1 MLIYNINIIKT
12 IPIMIIECISCSKK
26 FELKDELLPPEGSKV
41 RCGACSEVWFF
52 HPKKALEENENLD
65 QDMSF
70 SSKTD
75 STESEVEKYQ
85 TPLEKDDQDIND
97 NSMPQEEI
105 NKDEVS
111 DFKIFGNDTTELPEK
126 EEMDQNLNDLVLDR
140 GKNKSFLSKFFKK
153 KDRISDAKKFF
164 KKKDQKDE
172 DEREKAQK
180 PNHQFRR
187 LLIYL
192 LFILL
197 VLLSIFLTPYRT
209 HLEMAYPSLS
219 TFFDFVSP
227 IYDKFMSY
235 LIL

>member
-1 MLIYNINIIKT
+1 
-12 IPIMIIECISCSKK
+12 MIIECIFCSKK

-52 HPKKALEENENLD
+52 HPKKSLEENENLS
-65 QDMSF
+65 QDTSF
-70 SSKTD
+70 LSNTD
-75 STESEVEKYQ
+75 SEVENYQ
-85 TPLEKDDQDIND
+85 TPLEKEDQDIND
-97 NSMPQEEI
+97 SVSQDEI

-126 EEMDQNLNDLVLDR
+126 EEMDQNLNNFVLDR
-140 GKNKSFLSKFFKK
+140 GKDKSFLSKIFKK
-153 KDRISDAKKFF
+153 KDRISEAKKFF
-164 KKKDQKDE
+164 VKKDKKD
-172 DEREKAQK
+172 DEKRKKVQK

-192 LFILL
+192 LFVLL

-209 HLEMAYPSLS
+209 HLEMAYPSLT

>member
-1 MLIYNINIIKT
+1 
-12 IPIMIIECISCSKK
+12 MIIECISCSKK

-52 HPKKALEENENLD
+52 HPKKSLEENENLS
-65 QDMSF
+65 QDTSF
-70 SSKTD
+70 LSNTD
-75 STESEVEKYQ
+75 SEVENYQ
-85 TPLEKDDQDIND
+85 TPLEKEDKDIND
-97 NSMPQEEI
+97 SVSQDAI

-126 EEMDQNLNDLVLDR
+126 EEMDQNLNNLVLDR
-140 GKNKSFLSKFFKK
+140 GKNKSFFSKLFKK
-153 KDRISDAKKFF
+153 KDRIYEAKKFF
-164 KKKDQKDE
+164 VKKDKD
-172 DEREKAQK
+172 DEEERKKAQK

-192 LFILL
+192 LFVLL

-209 HLEMAYPSLS
+209 HLEMAYPSLT

>member
-1 MLIYNINIIKT
+1 MHIYNINIIKT

-52 HPKKALEENENLD
+52 YPKKALEENENLD

-70 SSKTD
+70 SSNTD
-75 STESEVEKYQ
+75 SEVEKYQ
-85 TPLEKDDQDIND
+85 TPLEKEDQDIND

-105 NKDEVS
+105 NEDEVGN
-111 DFKIFGNDTTELPEK
+111 FKIFGNDTTELPEK
-126 EEMDQNLNDLVLDR
+126 EEMDKNLNNLVLDR
-140 GKNKSFLSKFFKK
+140 SKNQTFFTKLFKK
-153 KDRISDAKKFF
+153 KDRISQAKKFF
-164 KKKDQKDE
+164 VKKYQKDE
-172 DEREKAQK
+172 DEREKTK
-180 PNHQFRR
+180 NPNYQFRR

-192 LFILL
+192 LFVLL
-197 VLLSIFLTPYRT
+197 FLLSIFLTPYRS

-219 TFFDFVSP
+219 TYFDIVSP
-227 IYDKFMSY
+227 IYNKFISY

>member
-1 MLIYNINIIKT
+1 
-12 IPIMIIECISCSKK
+12 MIIECISCSKK

-52 HPKKALEENENLD
+52 HPKKSLEENENLS
-65 QDMSF
+65 QDTSF
-70 SSKTD
+70 LSNTD
-75 STESEVEKYQ
+75 SEVENYQ
-85 TPLEKDDQDIND
+85 TPLEKEDQDIND
-97 NSMPQEEI
+97 SVSQDEI

-126 EEMDQNLNDLVLDR
+126 EEMDQNLNNLVLDR
-140 GKNKSFLSKFFKK
+140 GKNKSFLSNIFKK

-164 KKKDQKDE
+164 VKKDKKD
-172 DEREKAQK
+172 DEKRKKVQK

-192 LFILL
+192 LFVLL

-209 HLEMAYPSLS
+209 HLEMAYPSLT
-219 TFFDFVSP
+219 TFFDFVGP

>member
-1 MLIYNINIIKT
+1 
-12 IPIMIIECISCSKK
+12 MIIECIACSKK

-41 RCGACSEVWFF
+41 RCGACGEVWFF
-52 HPKKALEENENLD
+52 HPKKSLEENENLN
-65 QDMSF
+65 QDTSF
-70 SSKTD
+70 LSNTD
-75 STESEVEKYQ
+75 SEVENYQ
-85 TPLEKDDQDIND
+85 TPLEKEDQDIND
-97 NSMPQEEI
+97 SVSQEEI

-126 EEMDQNLNDLVLDR
+126 EEMDQNLNNLVLDR
-140 GKNKSFLSKFFKK
+140 KKNISFLSKIFKK
-153 KDRISDAKKFF
+153 KDRITEAKIYF

-172 DEREKAQK
+172 KKRIKAQK

-192 LFILL
+192 LFVLL

-209 HLEMAYPSLS
+209 HLEMAYPSL
-219 TFFDFVSP
+219 TNFFDFVNP
-227 IYDKFMSY
+227 IYNKFMSY

>member
-1 MLIYNINIIKT
+1 
-12 IPIMIIECISCSKK
+12 MIIECISCSKK

-52 HPKKALEENENLD
+52 HPKKSLEENENLS
-65 QDMSF
+65 QDTSF
-70 SSKTD
+70 LSNTD
-75 STESEVEKYQ
+75 SEVENYQ
-85 TPLEKDDQDIND
+85 TPLEKEDQDIND
-97 NSMPQEEI
+97 SVSQDEI

-126 EEMDQNLNDLVLDR
+126 EEMDQNLNNLVLDR
-140 GKNKSFLSKFFKK
+140 GKNKSFLSKIFKK
-153 KDRISDAKKFF
+153 KDRISEAKVFF
-164 KKKDQKDE
+164 KKKDKKE
-172 DEREKAQK
+172 DEKRKKDQN

-192 LFILL
+192 LFVLL

>member
-1 MLIYNINIIKT
+1 
-12 IPIMIIECISCSKK
+12 MIIECISCSKK

-52 HPKKALEENENLD
+52 HPKKSLEENENLN
-65 QDMSF
+65 QDTSF
-70 SSKTD
+70 LSNTD
-75 STESEVEKYQ
+75 SEVENYQ
-85 TPLEKDDQDIND
+85 TPLEKEDKDIND
-97 NSMPQEEI
+97 SVSQDAI

-126 EEMDQNLNDLVLDR
+126 EEMDQNLNNLVLDR
-140 GKNKSFLSKFFKK
+140 KKNQNFLSNFFKK
-153 KDRISDAKKFF
+153 KDRITDAKKFF
-164 KKKDQKDE
+164 KKKDQEDE
-172 DEREKAQK
+172 DERIKVQK

-192 LFILL
+192 LFVLL
-197 VLLSIFLTPYRT
+197 VLLSIFLTPFRT

-219 TFFDFVSP
+219 TYFDFVSP
-227 IYDKFMSY
+227 IYNKFMSY

>member
-1 MLIYNINIIKT
+1 
-12 IPIMIIECISCSKK
+12 MIIECISCSKK

-52 HPKKALEENENLD
+52 HPKKSLEENENLS
-65 QDMSF
+65 QDTSF
-70 SSKTD
+70 LSNTD
-75 STESEVEKYQ
+75 SEVENYQ
-85 TPLEKDDQDIND
+85 TPLEKEDQDIND
-97 NSMPQEEI
+97 SVSQDEI

-126 EEMDQNLNDLVLDR
+126 EEMDQNLNNFVLDR
-140 GKNKSFLSKFFKK
+140 GKDKSFLSKIFKK
-153 KDRISDAKKFF
+153 KDRISEAKKFF
-164 KKKDQKDE
+164 VKKDKKNDE
-172 DEREKAQK
+172 KRKKAQK

-192 LFILL
+192 LFVLL

-209 HLEMAYPSLS
+209 HLEMAYPSLT
-219 TFFDFVSP
+219 TFFDFVGP

>member
-1 MLIYNINIIKT
+1 
-12 IPIMIIECISCSKK
+12 MIIECISCSKK

-52 HPKKALEENENLD
+52 HPKKSLEENENLS
-65 QDMSF
+65 QDTSF
-70 SSKTD
+70 LSNTD
-75 STESEVEKYQ
+75 SEVENYQ
-85 TPLEKDDQDIND
+85 TPLEKEDQDIND
-97 NSMPQEEI
+97 SVSQDEI

-111 DFKIFGNDTTELPEK
+111 DFKIFGNDTTELPKK
-126 EEMDQNLNDLVLDR
+126 EEMDQNLNNLVLDR
-140 GKNKSFLSKFFKK
+140 GKNKSFLSKIFKK
-153 KDRISDAKKFF
+153 KDRISEAKKFF
-164 KKKDQKDE
+164 VKKDKKEDEKRKKDQN
-172 DEREKAQK
+172 

-192 LFILL
+192 LFVLL

>member
-1 MLIYNINIIKT
+1 
-12 IPIMIIECISCSKK
+12 MIIECISCSKR

-52 HPKKALEENENLD
+52 HPKKSLEENENLS
-65 QDMSF
+65 QDTSF
-70 SSKTD
+70 LSNTD
-75 STESEVEKYQ
+75 SEVENYQ
-85 TPLEKDDQDIND
+85 TPLEKEDQDIND
-97 NSMPQEEI
+97 SVSQDEI

-153 KDRISDAKKFF
+153 KDRISEAKKFF
-164 KKKDQKDE
+164 VKKDKKEDEKRKKDQN
-172 DEREKAQK
+172 

-192 LFILL
+192 LFVLL

-227 IYDKFMSY
+227 IYNKFMSY

>member
-1 MLIYNINIIKT
+1 
-12 IPIMIIECISCSKK
+12 MIIECISCSKK

-52 HPKKALEENENLD
+52 HPKKSLEENENLS
-65 QDMSF
+65 QDTSF
-70 SSKTD
+70 LSNTD
-75 STESEVEKYQ
+75 SEVENYQ
-85 TPLEKDDQDIND
+85 TPLEKEDQDIND
-97 NSMPQEEI
+97 SVSQDEI

-126 EEMDQNLNDLVLDR
+126 EEMDQNLNNFVLDR
-140 GKNKSFLSKFFKK
+140 GKDKSFLSKIFKK
-153 KDRISDAKKFF
+153 KDRISEAKKFF
-164 KKKDQKDE
+164 VKKDKKD
-172 DEREKAQK
+172 DEKRKKAQK

-192 LFILL
+192 LFVLL

-209 HLEMAYPSLS
+209 HLEMAYPSLT